1 MKSLNIPQF
10 DLEQIADSGQC
21 FRWSKILED
30 GTDSASSDDRDSE
43 KIKYRI
49 IAFDRILNIEQNMV
63 SGLVTMDCSDRDYD
77 NIWKDYFDLDTDY
90 GKIIK
95 QIPKDD
101 DYLKRAA
108 SVCDGIRI
116 IRQDPWETLITFII
130 SQRKNIPAI
139 KASVEKICKA
149 AGSVIGEVGG
159 EKLYSFP
166 SPSQLSSLSMDDLNA
181 CSLGYRAQYIYK
193 AARAVA
199 DGAVDLE
206 KWKELSDKELFDSLC
221 SLYGVGI
228 KVANCTMLFGFH
240 RMDSFPIDVWMNKIQ
255 DKYYPGGFPVEAYR
269 PYGGVM
275 QQYMFAYE
283 RML

>member
-1 MKSLNIPQF
+1 MKTLNIPQF

-21 FRWSKILED
+21 FRWNRLSPY
-30 GTDSASSDDRDSE
+30 
-43 KIKYRI
+43 KYRI
-49 IAFDRILNIEQNMV
+49 IAFGKALGIEQDIDT
-63 SGLVTMDCSDRDYD
+63 GLINMDCSEEDFE
-77 NIWKDYFDLDTDY
+77 NIWKDYFDLNTDY
-90 GKIIK
+90 GKIIER
-95 QIPKDD
+95 IPEDD
-101 DYLKRAA
+101 TYLKGAA
-108 SVCDGIRI
+108 SICDGIRI
-116 IRQDPWETLITFII
+116 IKQDPWETLITFII

-149 AGSVIGEVGG
+149 AGNVIGEADG
-159 EKLYSFP
+159 EKLYAFP
-166 SPSQLSSLSMDDLNA
+166 TPAQLAALSMDDLNA

-193 AARAVA
+193 AAHAVV

-206 KWKELSDKELFDSLC
+206 KWKEFSDKELFDSLC

-240 RMDSFPIDVWMNKIQ
+240 RMDSFPIDVWMNKIR
-255 DKYYPGGFPVEAYR
+255 DKYYPNDFPIEAYR

-283 RML
+283 RSMTS